1 MNDRE
6 YIEKEARTLYKYIVE
21 DNEKFDNNKQ
31 LYARILNNI
40 RSTAQCDI
48 GGIETL
54 DLSLSEIKEII
65 KAVVENYEE
74 RW

>member
-65 KAVVENYEE
+65 KAVVENYGE
-74 RW
+74 R

>member
-1 MNDRE
+1 MNYRE

-74 RW
+74 R

>member
-6 YIEKEARTLYKYIVE
+6 YIENEARMLYKYIVE
-21 DNEKFDNNKQ
+21 GKEKFDNNKQ
-31 LYARILNNI
+31 LYARIFNNI
-40 RSTAQCDI
+40 RSTAECDI

-65 KAVVENYEE
+65 KEVVKNYHQE
-74 RW
+74 

>member
-65 KAVVENYEE
+65 KDVIENYEE
-74 RW
+74 R

>member
-6 YIEKEARTLYKYIVE
+6 YIEREARILYKYIVE

-40 RSTAQCDI
+40 RSTAECDI

-65 KAVVENYEE
+65 KDIVENYKEI
-74 RW
+74 